1 VTYASTLD
9 VVPDA
14 SGPPRNTSLDYNPA
28 LDGLRG
34 LAALVV
40 LAFHAGLPLVGGGF
54 LGVDLFFV
62 LSGFLITRLLR
73 AEVAATGR
81 VEVLRFYWRRALRLW
96 PPLLAMLA
104 LYACF
109 VSLVVPGT
117 DWQRDVLLAMFYLT
131 DYSYPLWHEPELL
144 RHTWSLSVEEHFYLI
159 WPLVILLTR
168 RMEAT
173 NLAVIFFCLYVL
185 ATGWR
190 VLDYWLFADWY
201 WTYLRF
207 DTRLSGLVLGSVAG
221 LIAWKPS
228 GAAIGWAGLV
238 LLAILAGTMTL
249 PSWFQF
255 TNGTIAAEFASA
267 TVVLSAVHCRDS
279 LYFRMLA
286 WRPLVA
292 CGLLSYSIYLVHYPI
307 ARVLREVMSPTETLT
322 ITAAVSIALAALIHI
337 WIEKPLRRWRGPRLA
352 VA

>member
-1 VTYASTLD
+1 MTDS
-9 VVPDA
+9 
-14 SGPPRNTSLDYNPA
+14 SNTEAAPVAIVRPQAAAPLDYNPA

-40 LAFHAGLPLVGGGF
+40 LAFHTNPDLVGGGF
-54 LGVDLFFV
+54 LGVDVFFV

-73 AEVAATGR
+73 AEIAATGTID
-81 VEVLRFYWRRALRLW
+81 VLRFYWRRALRLW

-109 VSLVVPGT
+109 VPLFVPGT
-117 DWQRDVLLAMFYLT
+117 DWPRDVLLAMFYLT

-168 RMEAT
+168 RIEAA
-173 NLAVIFFCLYVL
+173 NLAVIFFCLYVV

-207 DTRLSGLVLGSVAG
+207 DTRLSGLVLGFRRRS
-221 LIAWKPS
+221 
-228 GAAIGWAGLV
+228 
-238 LLAILAGTMTL
+238 
-249 PSWFQF
+249 
-255 TNGTIAAEFASA
+255 
-267 TVVLSAVHCRDS
+267 DS
-279 LYFRMLA
+279 LEA
-286 WRPLVA
+286 
-292 CGLLSYSIYLVHYPI
+292 
-307 ARVLREVMSPTETLT
+307 
-322 ITAAVSIALAALIHI
+322 
-337 WIEKPLRRWRGPRLA
+337 
-352 VA
+352 